1 MSEEIKDVN
10 AKIDAAEE
18 AVKKYASKDTVI
30 SIGGYEFTPAKLM
43 VAATLV
49 SSLLGGLYGCFEV
62 YKDYMG
68 MKKKIAEY
76 VAPDLTEFDKRIAII
91 DQKIKKTEDSVNEA
105 NGYTRDIKNDLK
117 SDLRR
122 NESVTEQVER
132 YVKDAQR
139 QSDSEMREM
148 RKGVREDLDKA
159 RSEAAA
165 VKQEMAQARRE
176 INAETQQ
183 LKKEISSETQ
193 QLKKEVTKE
202 VEVLKKEL
210 DQKIQ
215 KAIDNPLANK

>member
-1 MSEEIKDVN
+1 MTEEIKDVN
-10 AKIDAAEE
+10 AKIDEAEE

-43 VAATLV
+43 VAFTLV

-132 YVKDAQR
+132 SVKAAQR
-139 QSDSEMREM
+139 DSDAEMREM

-159 RSEAAA
+159 RTEANA
-165 VKQEMAQARRE
+165 VRTEMAQARRE
-176 INAETQQ
+176 VSA
-183 LKKEISSETQ
+183 ETQ

-202 VEVLKKEL
+202 VEVLKREL